1 MLEILEYEKVSSPN
15 DRINYRDSP
24 VDRHVEIFVTMRD
37 ILFRERDKISRLLQI
52 LQTRGIK
59 YNIVGR
65 SSVRREQRS
74 KLGLTKLII
83 VLSPVLVILAD
94 NSRLSKR

>member
-1 MLEILEYEKVSSPN
+1 
-15 DRINYRDSP
+15 
-24 VDRHVEIFVTMRD
+24 MRD
-37 ILFRERDKISRLLQI
+37 IFSFSRERDKISRLLQI
-52 LQTRGIK
+52 LQTRIK

-65 SSVRREQRS
+65 SLVRREQRS

-83 VLSPVLVILAD
+83 VLSSVLVILAD

>member
-1 MLEILEYEKVSSPN
+1 
-15 DRINYRDSP
+15 
-24 VDRHVEIFVTMRD
+24 MRD
-37 ILFRERDKISRLLQI
+37 IFSFSRERDKISRLLQI

-65 SSVRREQRS
+65 SLVRREQCS
-74 KLGLTKLII
+74 KLDLTKLII